1 MNPLS
6 PNVATSAPW
15 LTIVGIGAEGASG
28 LSSQA
33 RAAIEQA
40 EFVIG
45 GARHLALVQSL
56 LHGRAQAWPSPF
68 AEGVAQVLA
77 RRFEPTCVLASG
89 DPFFFGIGSTL
100 APRLGRGEL
109 RCFPVPSSISLAASR
124 LGWALQ
130 DTDVVSLHGRDL
142 STIVRHLQPGRRVL
156 ALSWHRGTPRE
167 LSQLLVERGFG
178 ESDLTVLEVLG
189 TDRERVR
196 SVRAHGFDLSE
207 IDDLNL
213 VALDLRAD
221 PSAFVIPQRASLQDS
236 AFEHDG
242 QLTKREI
249 RALTLSALAPR
260 VGENLWDVGAGA
272 GSIAIEWMLSHP
284 TCGATAIEAD
294 LKRAA
299 RIRRNA
305 LALGVPDLV
314 VVEGD
319 APAALHGLPTPDA
332 VFIGGGGG
340 DARVFELCFASL
352 RAGGR
357 LVMNAVALET
367 QASILSFYGRH
378 GGELR
383 RFSVE
388 TAAKLG
394 SMTVFRP
401 ALPVMQ
407 WKVTKP

>member
-1 MNPLS
+1 M
-6 PNVATSAPW
+6 
-15 LTIVGIGAEGASG
+15 
-28 LSSQA
+28 
-33 RAAIEQA
+33 
-40 EFVIG
+40 
-45 GARHLALVQSL
+45 ALVQSL
-56 LHGRAQAWPSPF
+56 LRGRSQPWPSPF
-68 AEGVAQVLA
+68 ADGVAQVLA
-77 RRFEPTCVLASG
+77 RRGKSTCVLASG
-89 DPFFFGIGSTL
+89 DPFFFGVGSTL
-100 APRLGRGEL
+100 APKLERGEL

-142 STIVRHLQPGRRVL
+142 HAIVRHLQPGRRVL
-156 ALSWHRGTPRE
+156 ALSWNRGTPRE
-167 LSQLLVERGFG
+167 LAQLLVERGFG
-178 ESDLTVLEVLG
+178 DSDLTVLELLG

-196 SVRAHGFDLSE
+196 SVRAHEFDLLE
-207 IDDLNL
+207 IADLNL
-213 VALDLRAD
+213 IAVDLRAD
-221 PSAFVIPQRASLQDS
+221 ATAFVMPQRASLPDS

-242 QLTKREI
+242 QLTKQDI

-260 VGENLWDVGAGA
+260 AGECLWDVGAGA

-284 TCGATAIEAD
+284 ACGAIAIEENLD
-294 LKRAA
+294 RTA

-305 LALGVPDLV
+305 LALGVPDLT
-314 VVEGD
+314 VVEGE
-319 APAALHGLPTPDA
+319 APAALRGLPTPDA
-332 VFIGGGGG
+332 IFIGGGGG
-340 DARVFELCFASL
+340 DPRMFELCFAML

-367 QASILSFYGRH
+367 QALLLTFYARY

-388 TAAKLG
+388 TAAELG

-407 WKVTKP
+407 WRVTKP